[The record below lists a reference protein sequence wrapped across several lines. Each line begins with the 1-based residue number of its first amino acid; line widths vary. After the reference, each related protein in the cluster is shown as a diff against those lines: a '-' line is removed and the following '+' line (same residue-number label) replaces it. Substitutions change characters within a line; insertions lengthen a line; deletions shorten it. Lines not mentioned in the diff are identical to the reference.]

1 MLKENQN
8 NFEIQVLSMAKRCNV
23 INQNLR
29 LRLDTLL
36 PDLMQETG
44 FDMWLILCLEDNLDP
59 IFETMIPMDTW
70 CPILQ
75 MLVFFRKPDGTVER
89 INLSRTKMHDLYDVP
104 YIVQMP
110 DPQWSWLREVV
121 EQRDPKRIAI
131 NQAEVAWAGD
141 GLSASL
147 KEKLIAALPEKYIE
161 RLEPGEVLCRR
172 WAETLTEREL
182 ELYPHVVSISH
193 AILREIYSRRTIVPG
208 VTTIQD
214 LVWAYWQKCAD
225 LGLEISFKPSFMLR
239 RRAEWV
245 KHYGEGDQTIRQ
257 GDFVYCDVGLKY
269 LRLITDTKEWAY
281 VLQEGEEDVPV
292 SFKALMAES
301 NHLQDIYIGE
311 FVQGRTGNQI
321 LQSTLKKA
329 RAAGIKNPRVY
340 SHSCGLFLHEPGP
353 LIGHPFEQENYPGR
367 GDVPLNYNSTF
378 VAELSVDGEIPEWGG
393 ETIRL
398 ATEEQI
404 MFTRDGVAFI
414 DGRQTAFYL
423 V

>member
-1 MLKENQN
+1 MKNENKN
-8 NFEIQVLSMAKRCNV
+8 PFEIQVLPISKRCQI
-23 INQNLR
+23 INENLR
-29 LRLDTLL
+29 LRLDTIL
-36 PDLMQETG
+36 PAIMQEAR
-44 FDMWLILCLEDNLDP
+44 FDMWLVLCLEDNFDP

-75 MLVFFRKPDGTVER
+75 MLVFFRRPDGSVER

-104 YIVQMP
+104 YTVQMP
-110 DPQWSWLREVV
+110 DFQWGWLREVI
-121 EQRDPKRIAI
+121 EARDPKRIAI
-131 NQAEVAWAGD
+131 NQAEVAWVGD

-147 KEKLIAALPEKYIE
+147 KEKLIETLPEKYVE

-182 ELYPHVVSISH
+182 ELYPHVVSVTH
-193 AILREIYSRRTIVPG
+193 AILREVYSRKTIVPG

-214 LVWAYWQKCAD
+214 LVWAYWQKAAD
-225 LGLEISFKPSFMLR
+225 LGMDISFKPSFMLR
-239 RRAEWV
+239 RRE
-245 KHYGEGDQTIRQ
+245 KNIQIYGQDDQTIRQ
-257 GDFVYCDVGLKY
+257 GDFVFCDVGIKY

-281 VLQEGEEDVPV
+281 ILPDEETDVPE
-292 SFKALMAES
+292 SFKALLAES
-301 NHLQDIYIGE
+301 NRLQDIYTGE
-311 FVQGRTGNQI
+311 FIQGRTGNQI

-329 RAAGIKNPRVY
+329 REAGMNNPRVY

-378 VAELSVDGEIPEWGG
+378 VAELSVDGVIPEWDNDVV
-393 ETIRL
+393 RMS
-398 ATEEQI
+398 TEEQI
-404 MFTRDGVAFI
+404 MFTRAGVKFI

>member
-1 MLKENQN
+1 MQPMNKNA
-8 NFEIQVLSMAKRCNV
+8 FEIKVLSIREQCET
-23 INQNLR
+23 INEVLK
-29 LRLDTLL
+29 LRLDTIL
-36 PDLMQETG
+36 PAIMHESG
-44 FDMWLILCLEDNLDP
+44 FDMWLILCQEDNFDP

-75 MLVFFRKPDGTVER
+75 MLIFHRKPDGSIER
-89 INLSRTKMHDLYDVP
+89 INLSRTKLHDLYDVP

-110 DPQWSWLREVV
+110 DAQWGWLREVI
-121 EQRDPKRIAI
+121 EARDPKHIAI
-131 NQAEVAWAGD
+131 NQADVAWVGD

-147 KEKLIAALPEKYIE
+147 KEKLVFTLPDMYVE

-182 ELYPHVVSISH
+182 ELYSHVVSISH
-193 AILREIYSRRTIVPG
+193 AILREIYSRKTIVPG

-225 LGLEISFKPSFMLR
+225 LGLEVSFKPSFMLR
-239 RRAEWV
+239 RREKYRRV
-245 KHYGEGDQTIRQ
+245 YGEDDQIIRM
-257 GDFVYCDVGLKY
+257 GDFVFCDVGLKY

-281 VLQEGEEDVPV
+281 ILQEGEKDVPE
-292 SFKALMAES
+292 SFKTLLAES
-301 NHLQDIYIGE
+301 NRLQDIYTSE
-311 FVQGRTGNQI
+311 FVQGRTGNQV

-329 RAAGIKNPRVY
+329 REAGMNNPRVY

-367 GDVPLNYNSTF
+367 GDVELNFDSTF
-378 VAELSVDGEIPEWGG
+378 VAELSVDGEIPEWDN
-393 ETIRL
+393 EIVRM

-404 MFTRDGVAFI
+404 MFTREGVKYI